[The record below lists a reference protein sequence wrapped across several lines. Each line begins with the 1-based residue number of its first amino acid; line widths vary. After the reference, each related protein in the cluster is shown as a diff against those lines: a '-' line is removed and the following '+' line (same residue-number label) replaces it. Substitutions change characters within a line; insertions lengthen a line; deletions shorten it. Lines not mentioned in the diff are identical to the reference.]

1 MAFNTKTMP
10 VSVYAL
16 GGLGEVGKNTYC
28 IENEKTLIII
38 DAGVRFPEE
47 DLPGVDYVIPDYTHL
62 KNNRSK
68 IKALFITHG
77 HEDHIGG
84 IPFLIQNVYIPV
96 IYAPKLAAAL
106 IRNKL
111 SENRIKENVKIVE
124 YSDDDV
130 FQIDTFRVQFFRV
143 THSIPD
149 SFGICVDTEEGRIV
163 TTGDFKIDLTPVGP
177 DINLGKMARLG
188 EEGIDLLLSDSTN
201 AEIEGYT
208 PSERNV
214 ISSIN
219 DVFLKAKG
227 RLIISTFSSNISRIQ
242 QIVEACV
249 KYKKKIVIVGRSMEH
264 AVSAARDFGY
274 IKIPDASLV
283 SLENIRTI
291 SASETVILCTGS
303 QGEPMAALSR
313 IASGEHRSLR
323 IIPGDT
329 IVFSSSPIPGN
340 DASINKVINMLTR
353 AGADVLTNSV
363 FYSLHS
369 SGHPAKQELRFA
381 LKLFKPKYF
390 MPAHGEYRMLKLH
403 ADLAVS
409 LGMEPDHTFILANGD
424 SLVLRNHEITEG
436 PRVEADDVYIDGNDI
451 NGLST
456 AVIRDRKILSEDG
469 MVAVLITLDSRNN
482 KLLTPPS
489 IYTHGFVYLHNTDLI
504 EKATLKI
511 QKELEELMQ
520 KKVTFGEI
528 KALVRSN
535 LARYLFV
542 KTQRNPIIIP
552 VIMNYNN

>member
-1 MAFNTKTMP
+1 M
-10 VSVYAL
+10 
-16 GGLGEVGKNTYC
+16 
-28 IENEKTLIII
+28 
-38 DAGVRFPEE
+38 
-47 DLPGVDYVIPDYTHL
+47 
-62 KNNRSK
+62 
-68 IKALFITHG
+68 
-77 HEDHIGG
+77 
-84 IPFLIQNVYIPV
+84 
-96 IYAPKLAAAL
+96 
-106 IRNKL
+106 
-111 SENRIKENVKIVE
+111 
-124 YSDDDV
+124 

-489 IYTHGFVYLHNTDLI
+489 IYTRGFVYLHNTDLI

>member
-1 MAFNTKTMP
+1 
-10 VSVYAL
+10 
-16 GGLGEVGKNTYC
+16 
-28 IENEKTLIII
+28 
-38 DAGVRFPEE
+38 
-47 DLPGVDYVIPDYTHL
+47 
-62 KNNRSK
+62 
-68 IKALFITHG
+68 
-77 HEDHIGG
+77 
-84 IPFLIQNVYIPV
+84 
-96 IYAPKLAAAL
+96 
-106 IRNKL
+106 
-111 SENRIKENVKIVE
+111 
-124 YSDDDV
+124 
-130 FQIDTFRVQFFRV
+130 
-143 THSIPD
+143 
-149 SFGICVDTEEGRIV
+149 
-163 TTGDFKIDLTPVGP
+163 
-177 DINLGKMARLG
+177 
-188 EEGIDLLLSDSTN
+188 
-201 AEIEGYT
+201 
-208 PSERNV
+208 
-214 ISSIN
+214 
-219 DVFLKAKG
+219 
-227 RLIISTFSSNISRIQ
+227 
-242 QIVEACV
+242 
-249 KYKKKIVIVGRSMEH
+249 
-264 AVSAARDFGY
+264 
-274 IKIPDASLV
+274 
-283 SLENIRTI
+283 
-291 SASETVILCTGS
+291 
-303 QGEPMAALSR
+303 MAALSR

-489 IYTHGFVYLHNTDLI
+489 IYTRGFVYLHNTDLI